1 MKNTL
6 LANQFTY
13 ERLECWFWLV
23 MKLLLRIYDWIFQLV
38 LELCPHS
45 RTGSSF
51 DFKNWGFQFWNS
63 LSSWIV
69 SLRKAFEAESHGQCA
84 IRSEGLKSRACGKV
98 FSSVKSYIVGNNV
111 VLFFF
116 FFNELQNAAWYLTPY
131 IKTTCAT
138 CHMFTLSTWLLV
150 TLQWHKCKMR
160 TWDFDLSFTTHF
172 VYIWY
177 IDSEKYLKG

>member
-1 MKNTL
+1 MILRLVVTWHPKIGPMKNTL

-116 FFNELQNAAWYLTPY
+116 FL
-131 IKTTCAT
+131 
-138 CHMFTLSTWLLV
+138 MS
-150 TLQWHKCKMR
+150 CKMQHDILR
-160 TWDFDLSFTTHF
+160 HTLRQLVQHAICSHSLLDCL
-172 VYIWY
+172 
-177 IDSEKYLKG
+177 